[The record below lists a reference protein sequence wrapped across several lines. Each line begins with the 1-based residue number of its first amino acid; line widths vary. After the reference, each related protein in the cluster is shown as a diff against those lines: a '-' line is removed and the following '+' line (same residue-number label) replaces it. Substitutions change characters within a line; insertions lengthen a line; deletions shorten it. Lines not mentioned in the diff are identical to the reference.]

1 MTDINYNILYESFRK
16 CSRCRSSKFQRC
28 FGRNGRGEVYKTCVA
43 CRTKDRV
50 NNEKYTNIK
59 NNSIYINKYN
69 FNNNNNDNLNYKQ
82 ELII

>member
-1 MTDINYNILYESFRK
+1 MFDSFRK
-16 CSRCRSSKFQRC
+16 CSKCNSRKLQRS
-28 FGRNGRGEVYKTCVA
+28 FGINGRGESYKTCVA

-50 NNEKYTNIK
+50 NNTNIK
-59 NNSIYINKYN
+59 NNIYINEYN